1 LGVNTRPPKTSAIRQ
16 DAARYPEAAY
26 ATESVPA
33 GAPAWITPALIAST
47 LDVWQPH
54 FAKPLTTADAID
66 ILSDVGRLMDI
77 LES

>member
-1 LGVNTRPPKTSAIRQ
+1 MHHDGAQLQGSARRETKPLECAPIIPPGT
-16 DAARYPEAAY
+16 P
-26 ATESVPA
+26 T
-33 GAPAWITPALIAST
+33 WITPALIAST

-77 LES
+77 LEN